1 MKIANL
7 FSRQT
12 KKREVGG
19 KKDTN
24 NHAMVENATPLQIF
38 TKNIKKTKKQ
48 FINNFTPILKIR
60 QN

>member
-1 MKIANL
+1 
-7 FSRQT
+7 
-12 KKREVGG
+12 
-19 KKDTN
+19 
-24 NHAMVENATPLQIF
+24 MVENATPLQIF